1 MRDLSTWLGCR
12 RPEPV
17 SLQGRYVALERYEAA
32 SAEAL
37 WHALGGADGTINER
51 LRYFPNPPFA
61 NVADFSGWLDRA
73 QGDWITL
80 VARDRGNGEVCG
92 MASYMRID
100 TANGSVEVGS
110 VAHGARMARSPLATE
125 MHALMARHI
134 FEDLGYRR
142 YEWKCHN
149 ENEPSKRAAER
160 LGFTFE
166 GVFRQHMV
174 AKGANRDT
182 AWYSII
188 DSEWPT
194 IGRAMDEWLDPTN
207 FKADG
212 GQVRSLQDT
221 RASLPTELQQD
232 KITA

>member
-1 MRDLSTWLGCR
+1 MRDLSTWRGCR

-17 SLQGRYVALERYEAA
+17 SLQGGHVVLERYDAA
-32 SAEAL
+32 TAEAL
-37 WHALGGADGTINER
+37 WNALGGPDGTINDR
-51 LRYFPNPPFA
+51 LRYFPNPPFRSFDDF
-61 NVADFSGWLDRA
+61 ADWLDRA
-73 QGDWITL
+73 QGDWITM
-80 VARDRGNGEVCG
+80 VARDRETGTVAG

-100 TANGSVEVGS
+100 PANGSIEVGS
-110 VAHGARMARSPLATE
+110 VAHGASMARSPLSTE
-125 MHALMARHI
+125 MHCLMARHV

-149 ENEPSKRAAER
+149 GNEPSKRAAER

-188 DSEWPT
+188 DSEWPI
-194 IGRAMDEWLDPTN
+194 IGRAMDQWLDPAN
-207 FKADG
+207 FRADG
-212 GQVRSLQDT
+212 RQVRTLQDI
-221 RASLPTELQQD
+221 RANLTGRTDEDQTE
-232 KITA
+232 I

>member
-1 MRDLSTWLGCR
+1 M
-12 RPEPV
+12 
-17 SLQGRYVALERYEAA
+17 QGRHVVLEPFEGSSHAQ
-32 SAEAL
+32 AL
-37 WHALGGADGTINER
+37 WRALGGPDGTINDR

-61 NVADFSGWLDRA
+61 DSGAFSDWLERA

-80 VARDRGNGEVCG
+80 VARDKSDDEVVG

-100 TANGSVEVGS
+100 AANGSIEVGS

-125 MHALMARHI
+125 MHYLMARHV
-134 FEDLGYRR
+134 FDALGYRR

-149 ENEPSKRAAER
+149 DNEPSKRAAER
-160 LGFTFE
+160 LGFSFE

-188 DSEWPT
+188 DGEWPLV
-194 IGRAMDEWLDPTN
+194 GRAMEQWLDPQN
-207 FKADG
+207 FSAEG
-212 GQVRSLQDT
+212 RQIRTLQDI
-221 RASLPTELQQD
+221 RASLAAENLQD
-232 KITA
+232 KVTA